1 MRITRDAEILPL
13 RCHLQYLLVPAGKI
27 IREEISNRVEMITAV
42 LCSGLLI
49 LQRPVREFH
58 REAAMLTAAGYADAW
73 CTSLA
78 ASAIDLLL
86 PL

>member
-1 MRITRDAEILPL
+1 
-13 RCHLQYLLVPAGKI
+13 
-27 IREEISNRVEMITAV
+27 MITAV